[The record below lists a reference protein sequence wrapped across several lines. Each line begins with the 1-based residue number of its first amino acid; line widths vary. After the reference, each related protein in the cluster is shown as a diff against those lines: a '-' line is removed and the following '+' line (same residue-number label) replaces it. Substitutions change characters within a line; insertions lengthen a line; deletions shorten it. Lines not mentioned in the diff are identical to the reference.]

1 MTGNRAHLEDY
12 QELSKVGSVTF
23 GGSKGSI
30 SGKGPDG
37 GFLQYLTVLATR
49 KAAVSEKIATK
60 KTHSP
65 KQPSSTPIS
74 NDTLN
79 TGFEE
84 VTPGNI
90 EAISPSADHEEEV
103 FSDADDD
110 KMPEIRIYDKSS
122 EGKSQKP
129 LKMKAWVEVCRKNC
143 CCSSFTQEWVLG
155 GIYPMVPKM
164 EAIWLFFALLIYG
177 VYSLSDG
184 CEECILVWTLLKRRF
199 MSSHPPWFCDPDHPK
214 KCNRVTKSRC
224 LDEVLTFFP
233 GLPQQGISKK
243 GSLYVQDLSMLAEIT
258 DEVRMSYV
266 SDNLMGMILMYAVG
280 LAFLFSFSKL
290 SCLVGLVIGAAN
302 LDRKSTM
309 VGCNFLEGGSIA
321 YGSAKRRHSGYLNKL
336 KWSMYY
342 LELER
347 MLQAQLGHEKGHA
360 SCHLLIGCR
369 LVIPLSSCFLA
380 DCNYQNHLQ
389 DGTQQLN
396 ATIDSIEYTI
406 TEESVRRQL
415 QLADASG
422 INMLQ
427 NKEIFAGLQ
436 NIGPLLPAM
445 LTIDAGQPQPS
456 AAPTPSQPVPTP
468 TPSHV
473 QIPTPPITSTP
484 PSTQPPPLTQSV
496 QLTSSPPSIQPVQ
509 STTPPPQPSSVQLT
523 FFTPHE
529 FKGSQAP
536 PGSKIYRRNPKS
548 TTTPTKVLDFEEPAE
563 RPVNTGS
570 TPSAQVNSGSTPSAQ
585 VNTGSTPSAELNTD
599 ADNEK
604 EQKAESVHEEDKEV
618 EGAKKRKLGTRRK
631 QKAKRR
637 KYTSGLTREDDD
649 LKICLL
655 IAPDEDKVI
664 CVEILDHHIPLL
676 WNKWIVI
683 HLLVENMIPYD
694 KEVAFTLLDL
704 KLETEEESTM
714 ALELIKFVK
723 QQLEE
728 FEDSNDD
735 DLAKFDHETA
745 EEQTAACTAWGK
757 DPLNRS
763 VDNLP
768 KIVWY
773 SMHHSI
779 HTKAWLLQSK
789 WLAGKELSNP
799 FIADDLLKI
808 IWLSMYHGLT
818 T

>member
-74 NDTLN
+74 NTNPVNTGSDNLN

-110 KMPEIRIYDKSS
+110 EMPKIRIYDKSS

-336 KWSMYY
+336 KWS
-342 LELER
+342 
-347 MLQAQLGHEKGHA
+347 
-360 SCHLLIGCR
+360 
-369 LVIPLSSCFLA
+369 
-380 DCNYQNHLQ
+380 
-389 DGTQQLN
+389 
-396 ATIDSIEYTI
+396 
-406 TEESVRRQL
+406 
-415 QLADASG
+415 
-422 INMLQ
+422 
-427 NKEIFAGLQ
+427 
-436 NIGPLLPAM
+436 
-445 LTIDAGQPQPS
+445 QPQPS

-523 FFTPHE
+523 SSHLILLKE

-570 TPSAQVNSGSTPSAQ
+570 TPSAQVNTGSTPSAQ
-585 VNTGSTPSAELNTD
+585 VNTGSTLSAELNTD